1 LAIFGYSIF
10 QKSMTSL
17 SAFWTI
23 ASKQTASNGTALMSG
38 QVPLANP
45 CTGSCAFGAGARLL
59 AGAVGDVGGFVGV
72 VVVPPVGTVGG
83 AVATPGGDPL
93 ITLEH
98 PLRVAQT
105 VIAATS
111 APASRLRRPCTATPS

>member
-1 LAIFGYSIF
+1 
-10 QKSMTSL
+10 MTSL

-38 QVPLANP
+38 QVPLASP

-59 AGAVGDVGGFVGV
+59 VGAAGDVDGFVGG
-72 VVVPPVGTVGG
+72 VVVPPVGG